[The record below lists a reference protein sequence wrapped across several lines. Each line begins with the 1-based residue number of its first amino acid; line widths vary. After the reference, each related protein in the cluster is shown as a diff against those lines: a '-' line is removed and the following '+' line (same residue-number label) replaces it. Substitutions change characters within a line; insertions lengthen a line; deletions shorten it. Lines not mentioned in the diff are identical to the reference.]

1 VVSVTYPYDRG
12 FESDLGMDVCVCVLC
27 AIYRILAVPGM
38 RCNASRK
45 PPFRWTSH
53 EVR

>member
-1 VVSVTYPYDRG
+1 MQMSNES
-12 FESDLGMDVCVCVLC
+12 FENVAKLKYLKITEKQKLY
-27 AIYRILAVPGM
+27 IYILAVPGM

-45 PPFRWTSH
+45 PPFRWTLH

>member
-1 VVSVTYPYDRG
+1 MLNVTVEHVGSFPA
-12 FESDLGMDVCVCVLC
+12 LL
-27 AIYRILAVPGM
+27 IYYELAVPGM